1 MNRNEKVEL
10 LTYLIESDK
19 IDVVRMQEEM
29 EQKRKLELL
38 SMHPFEIWQGKDGV
52 WKTYLPD
59 EKAGRI
65 FRKRKT
71 EKEIQKVVVEYWQQE
86 IENPTV
92 KEIYDQW
99 IAKKLEWQ
107 EISKAT
113 KDRYDRQFKLC
124 FQEFGK
130 RRIKSIMEDRRPPLL
145 RKSVINGNYQRVM
158 FFLNLAVYASF
169 SSCSLIP

>member
-38 SMHPFEIWQGKDGV
+38 SMHPLEIWQGKDGV

-71 EKEIQKVVVEYWQQE
+71 EKEIR
-86 IENPTV
+86 
-92 KEIYDQW
+92 
-99 IAKKLEWQ
+99 KLLWN
-107 EISKAT
+107 I
-113 KDRYDRQFKLC
+113 
-124 FQEFGK
+124 GNK
-130 RRIKSIMEDRRPPLL
+130 RLKT
-145 RKSVINGNYQRVM
+145 QR
-158 FFLNLAVYASF
+158 
-169 SSCSLIP
+169 

>member
-130 RRIKSIMEDRRPPLL
+130 RRIKSIMEDD
-145 RKSVINGNYQRVM
+145 IED
-158 FFLNLAVYASF
+158 FLKCAIKDHELTQKSF
-169 SSCSLIP
+169 SNLRTLVLVYCIVDI

>member
-59 EKAGRI
+59 EKAEEFFAKEKQRKK
-65 FRKRKT
+65 FRKLLWN
-71 EKEIQKVVVEYWQQE
+71 IG
-86 IENPTV
+86 N
-92 KEIYDQW
+92 
-99 IAKKLEWQ
+99 
-107 EISKAT
+107 
-113 KDRYDRQFKLC
+113 
-124 FQEFGK
+124 K
-130 RRIKSIMEDRRPPLL
+130 R
-145 RKSVINGNYQRVM
+145 
-158 FFLNLAVYASF
+158 
-169 SSCSLIP
+169 